1 MVGAA
6 LSYSRM
12 TSVDDPGEAAGS
24 VGCTIAFAV
33 ATPVVIALQVAVAW
47 ADDLLKERLEVHANG
62 EVVPVREL
70 PATPAGRQH
79 LLRANPGP
87 LTITYDATFP
97 ALPWAP
103 PDAAEVTELERV
115 EALRPSRYCPS
126 DRFVGFARSH
136 FAHPEAV
143 DRVRA
148 VCGYVRRHIA
158 YVAGTSEQT
167 TDATDTLLSGQGV
180 CRDFAHLVI
189 ALCRAVDVPAR
200 FAAVYA
206 PGLWPM
212 DLHAV
217 VETELDGAWCVWDAT
232 GLAPRPTLVRIATG
246 RDAADAAFATVLSG
260 QAQLTGLSIGAHS
273 GADLPFDDHEQLL
286 ALR

>member
-1 MVGAA
+1 
-6 LSYSRM
+6 M
-12 TSVDDPGEAAGS
+12 TGVDDPGAAVGS
-24 VGCTIAFAV
+24 VGCTIEFAV
-33 ATPVVIALQVAVAW
+33 ATPVVIALQVAVARPP
-47 ADDLLKERLEVHANG
+47 AELRSERLDVTANG
-62 EVVPVREL
+62 LPVDVREL
-70 PATPAGRQH
+70 ATACGSRQH
-79 LLRANPGP
+79 LLRAEPGD
-87 LTITYDATFP
+87 LTIRYDATFAPLP
-97 ALPWAP
+97 AAAP
-103 PDAAEVTELERV
+103 TCVPVAEGERV

-126 DRFVGFARSH
+126 DRLVGFARSH
-136 FAHPEAV
+136 FDQPDAG

-148 VCGYVRRHIA
+148 VCAYVRRHIA

-167 TDATDTLLSGQGV
+167 TDAADTLLAGQGV

-217 VETELDGAWCVWDAT
+217 AETELDGGWRVWDAT
-232 GLAPRPTLVRIATG
+232 GLAPRQTLVRIATG

-260 QAQLTGLSIGAHS
+260 QAQLTGLAIGAHS
-273 GADLPFDDHEQLL
+273 GADLPYDDHERPVS
-286 ALR
+286 LR